1 MEMTFWDASEQTI
14 CYNPIKVVRK
24 ISYTAALFRVE
35 NNKYITA
42 SHCEAVDVFVIV
54 NLHTSS
60 YL

>member
-1 MEMTFWDASEQTI
+1 MTFWDAGEQTI

-24 ISYTAALFRVE
+24 ISYTATLFRVE
-35 NNKYITA
+35 NNEYITA
-42 SHCEAVDVFVIV
+42 SHCEAVDVAVIV